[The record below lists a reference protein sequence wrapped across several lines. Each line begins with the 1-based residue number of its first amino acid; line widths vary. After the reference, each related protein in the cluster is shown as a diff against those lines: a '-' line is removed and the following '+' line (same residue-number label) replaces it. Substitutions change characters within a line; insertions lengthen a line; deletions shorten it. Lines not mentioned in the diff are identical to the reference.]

1 MKHRVGV
8 RAKARS
14 ENDNEYND
22 IIVCIPTSVLKTEHG
37 LLLKTLKIYKIIRF
51 SSIFGV
57 SEIVFYRDHEVTA
70 KQHNEYFE
78 LIYKIWKYLL
88 TPPYLRRKLIPI
100 DKDLKYVGALP
111 PLRLEVYDV
120 GKTIDVGDR
129 RIGYI
134 MNYKGKLYA
143 DIGLDKLF
151 KVEAGSC
158 KDGEF
163 AYVEVVDIV
172 SKRVICL
179 DHMPY
184 MGPVLAREDGLMEL
198 INDYFSRVDV
208 IIATSRYGKTPSHEE
223 LLSLKK
229 YSRILILFGGP
240 RTGLYDIFKHSG
252 LDLEKEVDFVWNTI
266 PGQKVKTIR
275 TEEALISTLAV
286 FNIFIHGRT
295 YNTL

>member
-1 MKHRVGV
+1 
-8 RAKARS
+8 
-14 ENDNEYND
+14 DL
-22 IIVCIPTSVLKTEHG
+22 IVCIPTSILKTEHG
-37 LLLKTLKIYKIIRF
+37 LLLKTFKIYQIIRF

-57 SEIVFYRDHEVTA
+57 SEIVFYKDHDVTV
-70 KQHNEYFE
+70 KQHNDYFE

-100 DKDLKYVGALP
+100 DKDLKYVGFLP

-120 GKTIDVGDR
+120 DKSIEVGDK

-134 MNYKGKLYA
+134 TNYKGKLYA
-143 DIGLDKLF
+143 DIGLNKLF
-151 KVEAGSC
+151 RVEAGPC
-158 KDGEF
+158 KEDEF
-163 AYVEVVDIV
+163 AYVEVVDTV
-172 SKRVICL
+172 SRRVVCL

-184 MGPVLAREDGLMEL
+184 MGPVLAKEDGLKEL
-198 INDYFSRVDV
+198 INDYFNEVDI
-208 IIATSRYGKTPSHEE
+208 IIATSKYGKIPNQED
-223 LLSLKK
+223 LLSLKR

-240 RTGLYDIFKHSG
+240 RTGLYEIFKRNG
-252 LDLEKEVDFVWNTI
+252 LDLEKEVDFIWNTI